1 MAAARHRITER
12 VIPSGG
18 LITATMRN
26 SGHLLV
32 VDDDPAGLSLMIATL
47 EREGHRVRALNGGE
61 SALAAIAQ
69 ERPELVLLDLHLS
82 HPGGLAVCARM
93 KADPSMRDIPVV
105 VISGTND
112 LADRLAVLRHG
123 AVDFILKPFNTQEL
137 LARIDN
143 HLELE
148 RLRARLTLQSEAL
161 RQAARELEVEVAER
175 RQAQEALEEKASR
188 LALATQAGQVGI
200 WDWEISNDR
209 LHWDDTLREIF
220 GLPDDGVAASYAV
233 WQNLLHPDDR
243 ERCRAETATAIASG
257 TEYRTEHRIVRPD
270 GEVRHLRGRAIIQR
284 DSGGRAVRMLGT
296 NLDITEQIRNQE
308 RLLLFS
314 RTVEQSS
321 ASVVIANARGE
332 VEYVNETFMNLS
344 GFAPTEI
351 IGSNLRNVLAR
362 EMSSEA
368 FNELWETIARGEIWT
383 AEFQNSTKTGQLY
396 WASATIM
403 PIKSDD
409 GRITHFVATK
419 EEITARRTAE
429 EALRHEQWLI
439 KCLMDTAPALIF
451 FKDTAGRFI
460 RVNQA
465 QAALFGLPSPDQI
478 LGRTHHDF
486 YGAAEAA
493 NATKDEQTIM
503 QTGRPILDKIEKLTL
518 SDGTVRW
525 FSTNRMP
532 LRDTMGNIIGTFG
545 LSTDVTAQRQ
555 GEAERIH
562 LQMQLTQAQKL
573 ESIGRLASGIAHEIN
588 TPTQFVN
595 DNISYVGKAMG
606 EIERLLVAH
615 ADLIKWVGSQGQ
627 LAPEVA
633 AILEPV
639 SRIRQG
645 TLRREVPAALA
656 DALDGMARITKIV
669 RAMKS
674 FSHPGRGGM
683 EPTDLNQTI
692 ESTLVVCRSEWK
704 YVATLETHYAADLPL
719 VPCLRGDFSQ
729 VILNLVVNAAHAIA
743 AVPARDSTSLGRITV
758 TTLVSGEWAEVRI
771 NDTGTGI
778 PESARPHI
786 FEPFFT
792 TKEVGKGTGQGLAIA
807 RSVIVER
814 HKGALTFTT
823 EIGRG
828 TTFIIRLPLQ

>member
-1 MAAARHRITER
+1 
-12 VIPSGG
+12 
-18 LITATMRN
+18 MRN

-32 VDDDPAGLSLMIATL
+32 VDDDSAALRLMMATL
-47 EREGHRVRALNGGE
+47 ERAGHRVRPANGGE
-61 SALAAIAQ
+61 LALAAIAH
-69 ERPELVLLDLHLS
+69 ERPELVLLDLHMSRL
-82 HPGGLAVCARM
+82 GGLAVCARM
-93 KADPSMRDIPVV
+93 KADPMMRDIPII
-105 VISGTND
+105 VISGTNN
-112 LADRLAVLRHG
+112 LGDRLAVLRHG
-123 AVDFILKPFNTQEL
+123 AVDFILKPFNAEEL
-137 LARIDN
+137 LARVEN

-148 RLRARLTLQSEAL
+148 RLRARLTQQTEAL
-161 RQAARELEVEVAER
+161 QQAAREFESEVAER
-175 RQAQEALEEKASR
+175 RQAQEALQEKASR

-200 WDWEISNDR
+200 WDWDIPRDR
-209 LHWDDTLREIF
+209 LHWDDTLRDIF
-220 GLPDDGVAASYAV
+220 GLPDDGATASYAV
-233 WQNLLHPDDR
+233 WESLLHPEDR
-243 ERCRAETATAIASG
+243 DRCREETAKVIADG
-257 TEYRTEHRIVRPD
+257 NEYSTEHRIVRPD
-270 GEVRHLRGRAIIQR
+270 GDVRHLRGRALIQR
-284 DSGGRAVRMLGT
+284 DSAGRAVRMLGT

-321 ASVVIANARGE
+321 ESVVIANARGD
-332 VEYVNETFMNLS
+332 VEYVNETFLKLS
-344 GFAPTEI
+344 GYAPTEI
-351 IGSNLRNVLAR
+351 IGSNLRTVVAR

-368 FNELWETIARGEIWT
+368 FNELWETITRGDIWT

-429 EALRHEQWLI
+429 AALRHEQWLI

-465 QAALFGLPSPDQI
+465 QAALFGLQSPDQI

-486 YGAAEAA
+486 YGVTEAA
-493 NATKDEQTIM
+493 AATKDEQTIM
-503 QTGRPILDKIEKLTL
+503 QTGRPSLDKMEKLTL
-518 SDGTVRW
+518 GDGTVRW

-532 LRDTMGNIIGTFG
+532 LRDTTGHITGTFG

-573 ESIGRLASGIAHEIN
+573 ESIGRLAAGIAHEIN

-615 ADLIKWVGSQGQ
+615 ADLIKWVESQGM
-627 LAPEVA
+627 LAPEVTS
-633 AILEPV
+633 ILEPV
-639 SRIRQG
+639 SRIKQG

-669 RAMKS
+669 RAMKN
-674 FSHPGRGGM
+674 FSHPGGKGM

-704 YVATLETHYAADLPL
+704 YVAALETHYAPDLPL
-719 VPCLRGDFSQ
+719 VPCMRGDFSQ

-743 AVPARDSTSLGRITV
+743 AVPKHDSTHPGQITV
-758 TTLVSGEWAEVRI
+758 TTLVSDDWAEVRI
-771 NDTGTGI
+771 SDTGTGI
-778 PESARPHI
+778 PESAQPHI

-807 RSVIVER
+807 RSVVVDR
-814 HKGALTFTT
+814 HKGTLTFTT
-823 EIGRG
+823 EKGRG
-828 TTFIIRLPLQ
+828 TTFIIRLPLR